1 MPSSKKDLTHNPLA
15 DIMPIMTQIA
25 LRPEDI
31 DIANAYLIYGSAKD
45 TSEQL
50 GLPEYQVVQ
59 ILERQDVRDY
69 ITGVYLDRGYR
80 NRNKIGQLLDKM
92 IDAKL
97 EEAEESG
104 MYTSKDLFE
113 LLQFAHKMRMDEL
126 KNGQVNAGPTVNIA
140 NFGEGNYGML
150 MERLLSDKGTK

>member
-1 MPSSKKDLTHNPLA
+1 
-15 DIMPIMTQIA
+15 MTQIA

-31 DIANAYLIYGSAKD
+31 DIANAYLTYGSAKD
-45 TSEQL
+45 TADQL
-50 GLPEYQVVQ
+50 GLPEYQIVQ

-104 MYTSKDLFE
+104 LYTSKDLFE

-126 KNGQVNAGPTVNIA
+126 KNGQVNTGPTVNIA
-140 NFGEGNYGML
+140 NFGEGNYGQL